1 MNIWKS
7 RYVKIPLTVLT
18 ALALTWLSSL
28 TGHGD
33 GTQGGAI
40 AGLWRV
46 EYAGDLVFESFDQW
60 HKDGQEFE
68 VANIFGISCQGT
80 WEQMGGR
87 NVRLFHTGWNY
98 DADGQLI
105 GYFNER
111 QTITVSA
118 DRQSYDGTWMLRDYD
133 VDGNQLDELSGTLNA
148 TRLTVNSPL

>member
-7 RYVKIPLTVLT
+7 RYVKILLTVLT

-80 WEQMGGR
+80 WEQMEEGTCG
-87 NVRLFHTGWNY
+87 FS
-98 DADGQLI
+98 I
-105 GYFNER
+105 P
-111 QTITVSA
+111 
-118 DRQSYDGTWMLRDYD
+118 DGTTMPTD
-133 VDGNQLDELSGTLNA
+133 S
-148 TRLTVNSPL
+148 